1 MFDGDADARAT
12 VASRL
17 GETREAIAHS
27 SCRPSN
33 LTSGAD
39 EL

>member
-12 VASRL
+12 VASRH
-17 GETREAIAHS
+17 GETRETVAHS

-33 LTSGAD
+33 LTGGAA